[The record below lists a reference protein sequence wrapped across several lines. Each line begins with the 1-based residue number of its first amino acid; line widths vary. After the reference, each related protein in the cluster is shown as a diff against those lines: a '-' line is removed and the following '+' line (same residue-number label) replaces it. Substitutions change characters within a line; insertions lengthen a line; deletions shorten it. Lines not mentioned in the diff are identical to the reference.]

1 MMASVT
7 APRPVIGLT
16 TSEIRLPGRAEQI
29 PHADAGRH
37 ELVLGLSYMQALGA
51 AGAAPVILA
60 PLDPDDVP
68 AMLSSLSGVCLPG
81 GPDIDPVEYGA
92 ERDADLGPTDRAL
105 DLFELAV
112 ARGAERLGMPLLALC
127 RGIQTLN
134 VAHGGDLYQH
144 LPRDPGGELR
154 HQRDRPTDPGLEHEV
169 TIDPD
174 SQLGRVLGTD
184 RLVVN
189 SFHHQAV
196 RRLGEG
202 LRAVAWASD
211 GLVEGVEDPRA
222 DFRIGVQWH
231 AEAMTERWDQL
242 ALFRAF
248 VEAAGRYAASAS
260 STARTAEASQRS

>member
-16 TSEIRLPGRAEQI
+16 TSEIRLPDQAEQI
-29 PHADAGRH
+29 PHADAGRR
-37 ELVLGLSYMQALGA
+37 ELVLGLSYMRALGV
-51 AGAAPVILA
+51 AGAAPVVVS

-68 AMLSSLSGVCLPG
+68 SLLAALSGVCIPG
-81 GPDIDPVEYGA
+81 GPDLDPVEYGA
-92 ERDADLGPTDRAL
+92 DRDANLGPTDRGL
-105 DLFELAV
+105 DVFELAV
-112 ARGAERLGMPLLALC
+112 VREAERLGMPLLALC

-144 LPRDPGGELR
+144 LPRDPGGEVR
-154 HQRDRPTDPGLEHEV
+154 HQRDKPTDPGLQHEV
-169 TIDPD
+169 RIDPD
-174 SQLGRVLGTD
+174 SLLGRVIGTD

-202 LRAVAWASD
+202 LRPVAWAAD

-231 AEAMTERWDQL
+231 SEAMIERSDQL

-248 VEAAGRYAASAS
+248 VEAARRYAASTS
-260 STARTAEASQRS
+260 STARTAETSQSS

>member
-7 APRPVIGLT
+7 ARRPVIGLT
-16 TSEIRLPGRAEQI
+16 TSEIRLPDRAEQI
-29 PHADAGRH
+29 PHADAGRR
-37 ELVLGLSYMQALGA
+37 ELVLGLTYMRALGA

-60 PLDPDDVP
+60 PLDPDAVP
-68 AMLSSLSGVCLPG
+68 SMLTSVSGVCLPG
-81 GPDIDPVEYGA
+81 GPDIDPVAYGA
-92 ERDADLGPTDRAL
+92 DRDPDLGPTDRSL
-105 DLFELAV
+105 DVFELAV
-112 ARGAERLGMPLLALC
+112 AREAERLGMPLLALC

-144 LPRDPGGELR
+144 LPSDPGGDVR
-154 HQRDRPTDPGLEHEV
+154 HQRGTPADPGLEHDV

-174 SQLGRVLGTD
+174 SLLGRVLGAD

-196 RRLGEG
+196 RRLGER
-202 LRAVAWASD
+202 LRSVAWAPD
-211 GLVEGVEDPRA
+211 GIVEGVEQPGA

-231 AEAMTERWDQL
+231 AEAMIERPEQA

-248 VEAAGRYAASAS
+248 VEAARRYEARTSA
-260 STARTAEASQRS
+260 TARAAEASQRT

>member
-16 TSEIRLPGRAEQI
+16 TSELRLPGRAEQI
-29 PHADAGRH
+29 PHAD
-37 ELVLGLSYMQALGA
+37 
-51 AGAAPVILA
+51 
-60 PLDPDDVP
+60 
-68 AMLSSLSGVCLPG
+68 
-81 GPDIDPVEYGA
+81 
-92 ERDADLGPTDRAL
+92 
-105 DLFELAV
+105 
-112 ARGAERLGMPLLALC
+112 
-127 RGIQTLN
+127 
-134 VAHGGDLYQH
+134 
-144 LPRDPGGELR
+144 PGGEVR

-169 TIDPD
+169 TIEPD
-174 SQLGRVLGTD
+174 SQLGRLLGTD

-202 LRAVAWASD
+202 LRAVAWAPD

-231 AEAMTERWDQL
+231 AEAMTERRDQL